1 MMIFKYVLLG
11 IVLATAVLIAIY
23 DAKYQKIPMWL
34 LLTNYG
40 CLACLT
46 NLWLLLGLVVIILA
60 KYKNFPIDILFLG
73 MMSYLIIIVNNNAL
87 ALTLILAFLVFI
99 MAYTKLFNTPRK
111 IPAMLPLEFCISVL
125 SVLYVVPDTW
135 KITADF
141 VLPYG

>member
-1 MMIFKYVLLG
+1 MIIWNYILLGVLL
-11 IVLATAVLIAIY
+11 ISALLVAYY
-23 DAKYQKIPMWL
+23 DLKYQKIPIWL
-34 LLTNYG
+34 LLTNYIS
-40 CLACLT
+40 LSFLVDYA
-46 NLWLLLGLVVIILA
+46 LLLGLVVIILA
-60 KYKNFPIDILFLG
+60 KYKHFPIDILFLG
-73 MMSYLIIIVNNNAL
+73 MMSYLIIIVKNNAL

-141 VLPYG
+141 ALSYG